1 MFIVFALITT
11 QALLG
16 AVDNLW
22 HHEITERLPAKRSA
36 AVELVLHSARELIYA
51 FVFVALAWF
60 RWQGIWVALI
70 VVAMLIEVVVT
81 LLDFIVEDKT
91 RQLPP
96 FERVLHTLLALNFG
110 AVLAMLGPVLT
121 HWWSMPSAVI
131 PVYYGPISWVFTVF
145 GAGVL
150 AWSLRNA
157 MAVVSLRR
165 PPEWSRNPILV
176 RLKETPRVVLVSGG
190 TGFIGGHLVRRLIS
204 RGDQVIVLTRDAG
217 HALDRFGPHVRIIT
231 SLKEL
236 DDDTRLDAVINLAG
250 APIMGLP
257 WTRARRAKLIGSRVE
272 TTRALVVLMSRLTRA
287 PRVLI
292 SASAIGFYGAR
303 ENEWLDEN
311 SAGGADFQSQLCRE
325 WEAAAGGAAGLVA
338 RVVRLR
344 IGFVL
349 GRDGGALPQLLMPIR
364 LWVGAMLGRGTQWVS
379 WIHISDLI
387 RLFEFALET
396 PAVQGPV
403 NAVAPMAATH
413 AQFQRALGATLH
425 RPVWLRVPAFIL
437 RVMLGEMA
445 TLLVD
450 GQHVVPRR
458 AIEAGFRFRFR
469 QLSGALTH
477 LLDDRRAAVASGA
490 ALQ

>member
-22 HHEITERLPAKRSA
+22 HHEITERLPVKRSA

-51 FVFVALAWF
+51 FVFVGLAWF
-60 RWQGIWVALI
+60 RWQGVWIALI
-70 VVAMLIEVVVT
+70 ATVMLIEVAVT
-81 LLDFIVEDKT
+81 LLDFIVEDQT
-91 RQLPP
+91 RRLPP
-96 FERVLHTLLALNFG
+96 FERVLHTLLAVNFG

-121 HWWSMPSAVI
+121 RWWSLPSAVI

-157 MAVVSLRR
+157 MAVARLRR

-176 RLKETPRVVLVSGG
+176 RLKEAPRVVLVSGA

-217 HALDRFGPHVRIIT
+217 NALDRFGPHVRIVT

-236 DDDTRLDAVINLAG
+236 GDDTRIDAVVNLAG

-257 WTRARRAKLIGSRVE
+257 WTRARRATLIGSRIQM
-272 TTRALVVLMSRLTRA
+272 TRALVALMSRLTRP

-303 ENEWLDEN
+303 ANEWLDEN
-311 SAGGADFQSQLCRE
+311 STAGADFQSQLCRE
-325 WEAAAGGAAGLVA
+325 WEAAALGAEGLVT

-349 GRDGGALPQLLMPIR
+349 GRDGGALPQLLLPIR
-364 LWVGAMLGRGTQWVS
+364 LWAGALLGRGTQWVS

-387 RLFEFALET
+387 RLFEFALDT
-396 PAVQGPV
+396 PAIRGPV

-425 RPVWLRVPAFIL
+425 RPVWLRVPAFVL
-437 RVMLGEMA
+437 RGMLGEMA

-477 LLDDRRAAVASGA
+477 LLEDRRAAVASGA

>member
-22 HHEITERLPAKRSA
+22 HHEITERLPAKRAA
-36 AVELVLHSARELIYA
+36 AVELMLHSARELIYA
-51 FVFVALAWF
+51 FVFVGLAWF

-70 VVAMLIEVVVT
+70 AGVMLIEVAVT
-81 LLDFIVEDKT
+81 LLDFVIEDKT

-121 HWWSMPSAVI
+121 RWWPMPSAVI

-145 GAGVL
+145 GAGVF

-157 MAVVSLRR
+157 TAAVRLRR

-176 RLKETPRVVLVSGG
+176 RLKEAPRVMLVSGA

-217 HALDRFGPHVRIIT
+217 NALDRFGPHVRIVT

-236 DDDTRLDAVINLAG
+236 DDDTKIDAVVNLAG

-272 TTRALVVLMSRLTRA
+272 TTRALVALMSRLTRP

-303 ENEWLDEN
+303 AHEWLDEN
-311 SAGGADFQSQLCRE
+311 STPGADFQSQLCRE
-325 WEAAAGGAAGLVA
+325 WEAAAMGAEGWVG

-349 GRDGGALPQLLMPIR
+349 GRDGGALPQLLMPVR
-364 LWVGAMLGRGTQWVS
+364 LWAGAILGRGTQWVS
-379 WIHISDLI
+379 WIHIRDLI
-387 RLFEFALET
+387 RLFEFVLDT
-396 PAVQGPV
+396 PAVCGPV

-413 AQFQRALGATLH
+413 IQFQRALGTALH

-437 RVMLGEMA
+437 RAILGEMA

>member
-22 HHEITERLPAKRSA
+22 HHEITERLPAKRAA
-36 AVELVLHSARELIYA
+36 AVELMLHSARELIYA
-51 FVFVALAWF
+51 CVFVGLAWF
-60 RWQGIWVALI
+60 RWQGIWVAL
-70 VVAMLIEVVVT
+70 VAGVMLIEVALT
-81 LLDFIVEDKT
+81 LLDFVIEDKT

-110 AVLAMLGPVLT
+110 AVLAMLGPVLSR
-121 HWWSMPSAVI
+121 WWPMPAAVI

-145 GAGVL
+145 GAGVFV
-150 AWSLRNA
+150 WSLRNA
-157 MAVVSLRR
+157 AAVVRLRR

-176 RLKETPRVVLVSGG
+176 RLKEAPRVVLVSGA

-204 RGDQVIVLTRDAG
+204 RGERVIVLTRDAG
-217 HALDRFGPHVRIIT
+217 HALDRFGPHVRILT

-236 DDDTRLDAVINLAG
+236 DDGTSIDAIVNLAG

-257 WTRARRAKLIGSRVE
+257 WTRTRRAKLIGSRVE
-272 TTRALVVLMSRLTRA
+272 TTRALVAFMSRMTRP

-303 ENEWLDEN
+303 AHEWLDEN
-311 SAGGADFQSQLCRE
+311 STPGADFQSQLCRE
-325 WEAAAGGAAGLVA
+325 WEAAALGAEGWVA

-349 GRDGGALPQLLMPIR
+349 GRDGGALPQLLMPVR
-364 LWVGAMLGRGTQWVS
+364 LWAGAILGHGTQWVS
-379 WIHISDLI
+379 WIHIRDLI
-387 RLFEFALET
+387 RLFEFVLDT
-396 PAVQGPV
+396 PAICGPV
-403 NAVAPMAATH
+403 NAVAPMAATQI
-413 AQFQRALGATLH
+413 QFQRALGAALH
-425 RPVWLRVPAFIL
+425 RPVWLRVPAFVL
-437 RVMLGEMA
+437 RTMLGEMA

-477 LLDDRRAAVASGA
+477 LLEDRRAAVASGA